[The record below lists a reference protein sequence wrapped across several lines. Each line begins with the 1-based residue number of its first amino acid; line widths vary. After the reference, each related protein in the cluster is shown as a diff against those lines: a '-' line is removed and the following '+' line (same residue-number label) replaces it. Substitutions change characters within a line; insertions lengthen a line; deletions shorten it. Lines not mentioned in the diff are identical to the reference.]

1 MFQLYL
7 LTVLTNILVG
17 FALAREFISA
27 RFERFSEHTNFMN
40 NGLYRI
46 VLVAASILIG
56 FINLFS
62 IYPEDI
68 AVLGD
73 LLPSLAGIVA
83 GILLLVD
90 YLRNRIAKTE
100 TTEIAEEVEQ
110 NSAPYLSIVGIGSVI
125 IGILHAVFP
134 KAPLL

>member
-62 IYPEDI
+62 IYPGDI

-73 LLPSLAGIVA
+73 LLPSLVGIVA

-110 NSAPYLSIVGIGSVI
+110 SSAPYLSIVGIGSVI

-134 KAPLL
+134 TAPLL